1 MNTPAILSAMIG
13 FAVVLVTIILYF
25 RTIPRGTVPEKVGGF
40 AAKLAVGVA
49 LSAFGVFL
57 GLTGDGAA
65 GLLVYLPAGLGLFF
79 GLFILW
85 VLTQRKTP
93 LGDIKVKAGD
103 DIPPFTAKTSAG
115 APFDSGELS
124 GKRVLLK
131 FYRGGWCPY
140 CAAELIAFNEMAP
153 RFEEYGVS
161 VVALSKDT
169 PDEAALHKTRDGL
182 NFTLLSD
189 PDLAVIR
196 SYGVEHHKALGQ
208 TKNPK
213 TTIGGVPLG
222 LAPFK
227 FEAMAIPTT
236 LLIDEAG
243 VIRWVD
249 QSEDYRLRSSTDRVM
264 EAVRAAFA
272 SSKPKH
278 SETKLAAEG

>member
-1 MNTPAILSAMIG
+1 MIG
-13 FAVVLVTIILYF
+13 FAVVLVSIILYF

-40 AAKLAVGVA
+40 AAKLATGVA
-49 LSAFGVFL
+49 LSAFGVYL
-57 GLTGDGAA
+57 GLTGDGTA

-93 LGDIKVKAGD
+93 LGNIKIKVGD
-103 DIPPFTAKTSAG
+103 NVLPFTARSSDG
-115 APFDSGELS
+115 SPFDSSELS

-140 CAAELIAFNEMAP
+140 CSAELSAFNAMVPKFA
-153 RFEEYGVS
+153 EYGVS

-169 PDEAALHKTRDGL
+169 PSEAALHKTRDGL
-182 NFTLLSD
+182 NFPLLSD
-189 PDLAVIR
+189 PELEVIR

-208 TKNPK
+208 TKNTK
-213 TTIGGVPLG
+213 TVIGGVPIG
-222 LAPFK
+222 LAPFS
-227 FEAMAIPTT
+227 FQTMAIPTT

-264 EAVRAAFA
+264 EAVRVAFE
-272 SSKPKH
+272 SPEPKH
-278 SETKLAAEG
+278 SEIRLAEG

>member
-1 MNTPAILSAMIG
+1 MNIPAVLSAMIG
-13 FAVVLVTIILYF
+13 FAVVLVSIILYF

-40 AAKLAVGVA
+40 AAKLATGVA
-49 LSAFGVFL
+49 LSAFGVYL
-57 GLTGDGAA
+57 GLTGDGTA

-93 LGDIKVKAGD
+93 LGNIKIKVGD
-103 DIPPFTAKTSAG
+103 KVLPFTARSSDG
-115 APFDSGELS
+115 SPFDSSELS

-140 CAAELIAFNEMAP
+140 CSAELFAFNAMVP
-153 RFEEYGVS
+153 KFEEYGIS

-169 PDEAALHKTRDGL
+169 PSEAALHKTRDGL
-182 NFTLLSD
+182 NFPLLSD
-189 PDLAVIR
+189 PELEVIR

-208 TKNPK
+208 TKNTK
-213 TTIGGVPLG
+213 TVIGGVPIG
-222 LAPFK
+222 LAPFS
-227 FEAMAIPTT
+227 FQTMAIPTT

-243 VIRWVD
+243 VIQWID

-264 EAVRAAFA
+264 EAVRVAFE
-272 SSKPKH
+272 SPEPKH
-278 SETKLAAEG
+278 SEIRLAEG